1 MISRRLTLTIFL
13 LASLVGCAAPLK
25 KQAFNSESATSIKT
39 VALAHNINQDQYGAT
54 MLAHPG
60 LSFGLIGGLVAAADM
75 QNKSNKLTTAL
86 NVQETRAQERFGLM
100 LKEKLNAAGYQTNIV
115 VLNKDT
121 KEEQVFDQIV
131 TRKESKDA
139 ILSVLL
145 TASYIAAGP
154 GSDYFPHVS
163 ARVKK
168 VGGVKGD
175 VLYEDTFTY
184 GYTFPAKTVHMA
196 SAEKYRFADIDVL
209 ISDPE
214 KARQGLFEGLEAI
227 AAQIAVDLKK

>member
-1 MISRRLTLTIFL
+1 MISRKLTLAIFL
-13 LASLVGCAAPLK
+13 LASLIGCAAPLK

-54 MLAHPG
+54 VLAHPG
-60 LSFGLIGGLVAAADM
+60 MSFGLIGGLVAAADM
-75 QNKSNKLTTAL
+75 QNKSNKLTAAL
-86 NVQETRAQERFGLM
+86 NVQETRAQERFGL
-100 LKEKLNAAGYQTNIV
+100 LLQEKLNAAGYQTNIV

-121 KEEQVFDQIV
+121 KDEQVFDQIV
-131 TRKESKDA
+131 TRRESKDA

-154 GSDYFPHVS
+154 GSDYFPHVL

-168 VGGVKGD
+168 VGGLRGD

-184 GYTFPAKTVHMA
+184 GYTLPTQTVHMA
-196 SAEKYRFADIDVL
+196 SAEKYRFANIDVL
-209 ISDPE
+209 IADPE

-227 AAQIAVDLKK
+227 SAQIAADLKK